1 MIGSRLPI
9 ALVHADDDDCCDD
22 RQWLCNRCTSGSN
35 ISRSLMSALGN
46 KLNVSDIYKLLKLR

>member
-22 RQWLCNRCTSGSN
+22 SN
-35 ISRSLMSALGN
+35 DNGFGIGARVAVIQVG
-46 KLNVSDIYKLLKLR
+46 R